1 MAFKHITLTFALLLA
16 GCEES
21 FTVEGICVQSPA
33 MCNDL
38 NHDSHLKYSQCELF
52 YCLGF

>member
-21 FTVEGICVQSPA
+21 FTVEDICVQSPS

-38 NHDSHLKYSQCELF
+38 NQDGHCKAQREHTIF
-52 YCLGF
+52 YRYL